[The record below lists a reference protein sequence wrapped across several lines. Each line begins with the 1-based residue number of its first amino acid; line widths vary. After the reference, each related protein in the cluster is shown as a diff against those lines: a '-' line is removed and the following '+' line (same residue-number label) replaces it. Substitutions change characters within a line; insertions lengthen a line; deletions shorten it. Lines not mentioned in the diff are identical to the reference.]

1 MKRLIILSLA
11 ACLVG
16 SAAAN
21 ITYVTFRQQNG
32 AERSLPL
39 AGLRVDFQDGL
50 LKASCQG
57 EAFDLDLTTMQALIF
72 ASQPTGINSQLST
85 VNSQLSTAYDLLGRP
100 LSSINGQER
109 GIYIRDGEKY
119 LKDNREL
126 PDLEA
131 NKAHRRHD
139 KRAINTLADVQNG
152 ALVVTGTGIGYSY
165 PFNPATEMTFK
176 PGALVIDGTEFLLT
190 DYPTLIGTALAQEE
204 ASVYALYEGSSASV
218 SISGDLASR
227 VSAEVKDAN
236 ITVTDI
242 QEATD
247 LADLAEVT
255 YHLSGTATDGS
266 FHQVGAYKCTIA
278 LEDVSLEST
287 ACPFEIENGKRINI
301 LLAEG
306 SQNTFRDGANNFRK
320 STFWIKGH
328 PEFTGAGTLNLTGTQ
343 RHAYSSNEYTQL
355 KNSFTGTLNIL
366 GAQNDGMHVEQYYEQ
381 RSGNVIFKNVL
392 GDNLDVSATTTT
404 SDEYNGQVIISGGTL
419 DCTASGDDTKCVK
432 SESHMTITG
441 GTLKLRCTGDGSKGL
456 SVGSTVANVG
466 SGDLLIQQDP
476 NAANNERPYVYL
488 LATGDEYVNPADP
501 NDTSK
506 CRGIKVKG
514 NFTFDGGTI
523 ERDASSSVK
532 STKIISIDGTYTYK
546 AGAYKNCSVAQ

>member
-1 MKRLIILSLA
+1 MKRLIILFLA

-21 ITYVTFRQQNG
+21 ITYVTFRHQNG

-57 EAFDLDLTTMQALIF
+57 EAFDLDLTTMQALVF
-72 ASQPTGINSQLST
+72 ASLPTGIDSQLST
-85 VNSQLSTAYDLLGRP
+85 ENSQLSTAYDLLGRP

-131 NKAHRRHD
+131 DKAHRRHD
-139 KRAINTLADVQNG
+139 KRAINTLADIQNG
-152 ALVVTGTGIGYSY
+152 ALVVTGTGMGYSY

-190 DYPTLIGTALAQEE
+190 DYPTLVGTALAQEE
-204 ASVYALYEGSSASV
+204 ASVYALYDGATASL
-218 SISGDLASR
+218 SISGELAAR
-227 VSAEVKDAN
+227 VSAEVKGAN

-247 LADLAEVT
+247 QADLTEVT
-255 YHLSGTATDGS
+255 YHLSGTSTDGS
-266 FHQVGAYKCTIA
+266 FHQIGAYKCTIA
-278 LEDVSLEST
+278 LEDISLEST

-328 PEFTGAGTLNLTGTQ
+328 PEFSGAGTLNLTGTQ

-355 KNSFTGTLNIL
+355 KNSFTGTINIL
-366 GAQNDGMHVEQYYEQ
+366 GAQSDGMHVEQYYEQ
-381 RSGNVIFKNVL
+381 RNGNVVFKNVL
-392 GDNLDVSATTTT
+392 GDNLDVSATTTAT
-404 SDEYNGQVIISGGTL
+404 DEYNGQVIVSGGTL

-441 GTLKLRCTGDGSKGL
+441 GTLRLRCTGDGSKGL
-456 SVGSTVANVG
+456 SVGTTVANVG
-466 SGDLLIQQDP
+466 SGD
-476 NAANNERPYVYL
+476 
-488 LATGDEYVNPADP
+488 
-501 NDTSK
+501 
-506 CRGIKVKG
+506 
-514 NFTFDGGTI
+514 
-523 ERDASSSVK
+523 SSSSRTPTPPATSVPTSISSPPATNTSIPPTLTTPPSAAASRSRATSP
-532 STKIISIDGTYTYK
+532 STAAPLSATSPVPSRARRSSAST
-546 AGAYKNCSVAQ
+546 ALTPTRPVPTRTAP